1 MDTDPRLTS
10 LKDSLLRLQQDGV
23 RRIAVTSLIDAVAKL
38 ETVGTESTLTAV
50 DLEKYRAQLAMWVE
64 QYKAQANIEAEG
76 FKSVIL
82 AGQTSLR
89 SAMLINGGA
98 AVAVLAYIGRLTGD
112 AAGNVAQFALPLFL
126 FVLGALV
133 VAVGAGVTYLSQWF
147 YFGGGGWK
155 SKVGFGLNI
164 LAMLL
169 GVGSWALFATGAW
182 LAYLAF
188 SGLAA
193 GPPIGV

>member
-10 LKDSLLRLQQDGV
+10 LKDTLLRLQQDGV
-23 RRIAVTSLIDAVAKL
+23 RRITVTSLIDAVAKL
-38 ETVGTESTLTAV
+38 ETVGAESTLSAV
-50 DLEKYRAQLAMWVE
+50 DLEKYRAQLAVWVE

-76 FKSVIL
+76 FKSIIL

-112 AAGNVAQFALPLFL
+112 AVGNVAQFALPLFL

-169 GVGSWALFATGAW
+169 GVGSWALFAAGAW